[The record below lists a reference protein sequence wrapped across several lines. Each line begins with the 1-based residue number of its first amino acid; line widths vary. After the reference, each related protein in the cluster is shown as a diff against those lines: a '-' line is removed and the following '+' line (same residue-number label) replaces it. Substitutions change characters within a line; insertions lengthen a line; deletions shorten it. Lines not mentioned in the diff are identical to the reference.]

1 MSLKASNL
9 LLVCIQVMPTGMIF
23 MTNDI
28 GNGDKHFDDETQL
41 SKGKQLSETI
51 ILKQTI
57 ITNNYPKA
65 NNYPRANNY
74 HRTKLHVMPRVP
86 RIVNR
91 TAEACMS
98 SN

>member
-1 MSLKASNL
+1 MSLKANYFV
-9 LLVCIQVMPTGMIF
+9 LVCIHVMPTGMMF

-65 NNYPRANNY
+65 NNYHKQLSQSKQLSPYQVACDAQGAQNSQQ
-74 HRTKLHVMPRVP
+74 
-86 RIVNR
+86 NR
-91 TAEACMS
+91 
-98 SN
+98 

>member
-1 MSLKASNL
+1 MMSLKANYF
-9 LLVCIQVMPTGMIF
+9 LLVCIQVMPTGMMF

-41 SKGKQLSETI
+41 SKSKQLSQTI

-57 ITNNYPKA
+57 IT